1 VIGCA
6 GDAALASAQAWSRSR
21 RLADRATPQREVAA
35 WPAARD
41 QAGRGVNRRF
51 TTQDARTK
59 PRRPYP
65 TTQPD
70 ELLAACR
77 KFCR

>member
-6 GDAALASAQAWSRSR
+6 GGPALASAQAWPRSR

-35 WPAARD
+35 WQAARH

-51 TTQDARTK
+51 TQDARTK
-59 PRRPYP
+59 PSVPYP
-65 TTQPD
+65 TTQD
-70 ELLAACR
+70 
-77 KFCR
+77 